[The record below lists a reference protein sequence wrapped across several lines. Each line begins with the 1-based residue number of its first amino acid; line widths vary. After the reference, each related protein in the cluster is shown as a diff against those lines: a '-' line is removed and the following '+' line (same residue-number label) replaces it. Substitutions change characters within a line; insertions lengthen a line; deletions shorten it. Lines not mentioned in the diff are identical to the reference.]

1 LPDSRL
7 GLRERKKM
15 RTRSAIQREAL
26 RLFLEKGF
34 DETTIEEV
42 AEAAEISP
50 STFFNYFTS
59 KEAVVF
65 EDELDPLILA
75 AFDAQPQ
82 DMHPVHALRNAM
94 LSVFSNLTPDQNRIV
109 RERVQLMAQTPELR
123 SAMLTQFAELT
134 DQIADLLAAR
144 SGRPKNDFA
153 VHNLAGAVL
162 GVMMSVM
169 TVLAED
175 PNLDLIRVFDES
187 LAHLEAGLPL
197 DWPAR

>member
-7 GLRERKKM
+7 GLRERKKL

-34 DETTIEEV
+34 DQTTIEEV

-75 AFDAQPQ
+75 AFDAQPR

-94 LSVFSNLTPDQNRIV
+94 LSVFSNLTPDQNRVV

-169 TVLAED
+169 IVLSED

-197 DWPAR
+197 DWPAS